1 MTCSKIF
8 SADEMSQL
16 FQALIKIN
24 LEHTWK
30 FDCAN
35 MVFHH
40 VSNRTLVTLMSQLI
54 TMNFIG
60 PTIQKINM
68 RLKIEKKKKK
78 LAEPMLGH
86 K

>member
-1 MTCSKIF
+1 MTCLKLF
-8 SADEMSQL
+8 CADEMSQL

-24 LEHTWK
+24 LECTRK

-40 VSNRTLVTLMSQLI
+40 VSNRTLVTHMSLLI
-54 TMNFIG
+54 TMNFKG

-68 RLKIEKKKKK
+68 RLKIGKKKMIYPKRT
-78 LAEPMLGH
+78 LGH